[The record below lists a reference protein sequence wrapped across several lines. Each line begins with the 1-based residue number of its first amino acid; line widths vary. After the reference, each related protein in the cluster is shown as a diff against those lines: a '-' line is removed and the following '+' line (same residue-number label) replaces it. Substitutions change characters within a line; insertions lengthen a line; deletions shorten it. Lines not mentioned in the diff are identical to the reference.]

1 MKYILLIISLPTQTT
16 TERVRL
22 WRSLK
27 ASGAAVLR
35 DGVYVLPQSDDALQ
49 FFNETALH
57 IDKINGSAH
66 VLEVAGTSSTEGF
79 ELLFDRSADY
89 ETLLQDIAE
98 LRCSDSELTEQFR
111 LLRKLRKTFKSI
123 SDIDFFPGSAKNQTD
138 AALTEMERMLNKRL
152 TPGEPNAV
160 ARTMERLSTQD
171 FNAKV
176 WATRARPWVDRM
188 ACCWLILRFID
199 PQASFL
205 WFTPPEPCPEHAI
218 GFDFDG
224 ARFSHHQHSVTFEV
238 LLQTFAL
245 ETPALLRMAQLVH
258 FLDVGGNAPE
268 EAFGVEHILWGL
280 RNTLTDDDQ
289 LVLASHAV
297 FDALLTSFTD
307 KG

>member
-1 MKYILLIISLPTQTT
+1 MKYLLLIISLPTQTT

-35 DGVYVLPQSDDALQ
+35 DGVYVLPKSDDALQ
-49 FFNETALH
+49 YFNETALH
-57 IDKINGSAH
+57 IDKIKGSAY
-66 VLEVAGTSSTEGF
+66 VLEVAEHSTTAGF

-98 LRCSDSELTEQFR
+98 LRRSDAELTQQFR
-111 LLRKLRKTFKSI
+111 GLRKLRKSFKSI
-123 SDIDFFPGSAKNQTD
+123 SDIDFFPGSAKTQAD

-152 TPGEPNAV
+152 TPGEPDAV
-160 ARTMERLSTQD
+160 ALGIEQLSSLD
-171 FNAKV
+171 FQAQV

-199 PQASFL
+199 PQARFL

-238 LLQTFAL
+238 LLQSFAL
-245 ETPALLRMAQLVH
+245 QTPALLRMAQLVH
-258 FLDVGGNAPE
+258 FLDVGGSAPE

-289 LVLASHAV
+289 LILASHAV
-297 FDALLTSFTD
+297 FNALLTSFTE